1 MSDQNKQV
9 IDWVMVTDHF
19 TTGKITKIE
28 QFASMFNVSRPTAKK
43 MLEEYYGNRILFKRG
58 RNGGI
63 VFNAAA
69 VPVMNGGNP

>member
-1 MSDQNKQV
+1 
-9 IDWVMVTDHF
+9 
-19 TTGKITKIE
+19 
-28 QFASMFNVSRPTAKK
+28 MFNVSRPTAKK